1 MSKGSGAKPK
11 TQMKLVLTCFECATQ
26 VRALFVDDQIHA
38 RTLFRE
44 TGWVLSLI
52 DPSEACVA
60 PICPGCARMLY
71 GEEMLETVRKKFDAD
86 ETD

>member
-1 MSKGSGAKPK
+1 MTSKGSAQPK
-11 TQMKLVLTCFECATQ
+11 TPMRLVLTCVECAMQ
-26 VRALFVDDQIHA
+26 VRAPFVGEHIHS

-44 TGWVLSLI
+44 TGWVISLI
-52 DPSEACVA
+52 DPGEACVA